1 MLGARKNPF
10 QPGPAPEPTATP
22 TPSGGVPLTPAN
34 PAGDP
39 GTGGVPSGPTVTVP
53 PAAEPPVADAPDTPK
68 PRYELYSLTVR
79 FGSTEE
85 TSLPKRNLPR
95 LTALP
100 SAEEPILVYLGL
112 EGDGK
117 TAVFLVDAS
126 AEPQGDG
133 TCKPNPAVCETIHMR
148 VGDTEFFDVTD
159 ETGNV
164 TAQYQLDLLD
174 IKRSTTASAA
184 KAKAARAKAS
194 KAGRRV
200 LRTRRNA
207 AGPLRYRYDAKSG
220 TVRKLSKRAFK
231 AQAARMARA
240 AMASAGAF

>member
-1 MLGARKNPF
+1 M
-10 QPGPAPEPTATP
+10 
-22 TPSGGVPLTPAN
+22 
-34 PAGDP
+34 
-39 GTGGVPSGPTVTVP
+39 
-53 PAAEPPVADAPDTPK
+53 ADAPDTPK
-68 PRYELYSLTVR
+68 PSYELYSLTVR

-200 LRTRRNA
+200 LRTRRA

-240 AMASAGAF
+240 AHGQRRRVLAATNHLAPRRRAMPAALRVRAGPGRRCRALDEHAFIGSLR